1 MDGYLSL
8 AMLMYRCMAGR
19 EYIEEKTEE
28 MKDDDFIG
36 CTIFSV
42 SMVLLGIILMA
53 LIIIEIL

>member
-1 MDGYLSL
+1 
-8 AMLMYRCMAGR
+8 MYRCMAGR